1 MTNPPPGSGTGG
13 FPVPPKV
20 GHQGFPHPQ
29 RPHPH
34 KTLRPTKPPHKS
46 GPHPKRKPWPVTVTV
61 KAMPALAGVHFRFDN
76 RILTTGANGIATY
89 TAEHDFALHTLTVT
103 DSAFSTA
110 DSRYQF
116 TRWVGQRDPNA
127 AFSKTVSGLPLRANY
142 AVTAAFG
149 LQQSFLPKL
158 VNQNGV
164 PVDPA
169 RVSSITVKSDTGQL
183 IELNPSSPTMLEVS
197 RPAIRHGVLVTQPAI
212 YSLQSVIVRGT
223 NVVDSGRQS
232 FRPGGDVTFVTQFH
246 DLVITGRDALFGS
259 TRGVAAVVT
268 YPDGGQVTIPFDA
281 QHRAV
286 LLDVPRGPYKASIK
300 AGHAIVAKAQFIA
313 SKDKTISVSVI
324 SMPDMAVLGGSGLV
338 VALGLLLVGRL
349 RGRRGIIRRFRRSL
363 DNAPLL
369 PPAKEKALL

>member
-1 MTNPPPGSGTGG
+1 M
-13 FPVPPKV
+13 KV
-20 GHQGFPHPQ
+20 I
-29 RPHPH
+29 
-34 KTLRPTKPPHKS
+34 
-46 GPHPKRKPWPVTVTV
+46 
-61 KAMPALAGVHFRFDN
+61 PALANVHFRFDN
-76 RILTTGANGIATY
+76 RVLTTGANGIATY
-89 TAEHDFALHTLTVT
+89 TAEHDFAQHTLSLT
-103 DSAFSTA
+103 DSAISTS

-116 TRWVGQRDPNA
+116 SRWVGQRDPNA
-127 AFSKTVSGLPLRANY
+127 AFSKTVPGLPLRANY

-149 LQQSFLPKL
+149 QQQSFLPNL

-183 IELNPSSPTMLEVS
+183 IELNPASPTLLDVS
-197 RPAIRHGVLVTQPAI
+197 RPALRHGALVVLPAV

-223 NVVDSGRQS
+223 NVVDSGRQT

-246 DLVITGRDALFGS
+246 DLVITGQDALFGS
-259 TRGVAAVVT
+259 TRGIAAVIT

-286 LLDVPRGPYKASIK
+286 LPDVPRGTYKASVK
-300 AGHAIVAKAQFIA
+300 AGHAISESTQFTA
-313 SKDKTISVSVI
+313 SKDKTVSVSVI
-324 SMPDMAVLGGSGLV
+324 SMPDMAVLAGSGLV
-338 VALGLLLVGRL
+338 IALGLLFVGRL